1 MAKAFEYIF
10 NLKDNFTNK
19 LNSISGASS
28 RVFANLTN
36 KNNAF
41 IQKNDKVGTSISGIQ
56 SKLNQLKTNREISIS
71 DKEIRQANIEIRKLE
86 RELKRLDNLPPNGF
100 IGGLRDLNGFIGNIG
115 GAAMGAGAAFAAW
128 EGIKSVAN
136 LGMDMEQTQISF
148 EVMLGSMD
156 KSKKMIADLDNFAN
170 VTPFD
175 NAELYENAK
184 LLMNFGIEG
193 KKIIPTL
200 QMLGDVSGGN
210 KEKLHSLSLAY
221 AQVQSAGKLTGG
233 DLLQM
238 TNAGFN
244 PLFEIYKKTGK
255 SMTKLRDE
263 MSKGLISFE
272 QIEDVFKSATSE
284 GGRFHNMMNK
294 QSETARGKLS
304 TLLGTIKT
312 KATNVGMALI
322 PTFTKLIDFA
332 MELVK
337 AIESLYHWYKKYAS
351 IINVVVSAVF
361 IAVAAYKS
369 YILIVGA
376 VKAITIAWAGA
387 QKILNVVM
395 ALNPIGLIIAGIAL
409 LIAAITYV
417 IMKTDGWAKQWTNFK
432 NMFVASLDIMNSYF
446 AIIWRNLVM
455 EFGNAADGIV
465 LTWKKAQN
473 AIGLISDTELANEK
487 IRINAQMQAREDA
500 IRKAEIANMQAK
512 KDFNQA
518 NKWELTWNKNAN
530 FKKVKDKISQSLG
543 IDTKTDE
550 NTVNNEDT
558 NITNTAN
565 DITSGGSKQT
575 NITINL
581 GKLHDNINIYSQN
594 VKEGINDM
602 QEQIET
608 ALLRVLNSTNSLAT
622 N

>member
-1 MAKAFEYIF
+1 
-10 NLKDNFTNK
+10 
-19 LNSISGASS
+19 
-28 RVFANLTN
+28 
-36 KNNAF
+36 
-41 IQKNDKVGTSISGIQ
+41 
-56 SKLNQLKTNREISIS
+56 
-71 DKEIRQANIEIRKLE
+71 
-86 RELKRLDNLPPNGF
+86 
-100 IGGLRDLNGFIGNIG
+100 
-115 GAAMGAGAAFAAW
+115 
-128 EGIKSVAN
+128 
-136 LGMDMEQTQISF
+136 
-148 EVMLGSMD
+148 
-156 KSKKMIADLDNFAN
+156 MIADLDNFAN
-170 VTPFD
+170 ITPFD

-238 TNAGFN
+238 INAGFN
-244 PLFEIYKKTGK
+244 PLNEISKKTGK
-255 SMTKLRDE
+255 SMGQLRDE
-263 MSKGLISFE
+263 MSNGQISFSQVE
-272 QIEDVFKSATSE
+272 SAFKSVTSE
-284 GGRFHNMMNK
+284 GGLFFNMMNK
-294 QSETARGKLS
+294 QSGTARGKLS

-312 KATNVGMALI
+312 KATDVGMSLI

-337 AIESLYHWYKKYAS
+337 GIESLYHWYKKYAS
-351 IINVVVSAVF
+351 IINLVVSVIASAV
-361 IAVAAYKS
+361 IAYKS
-369 YILIVGA
+369 YVLIVA
-376 VKAITIAWAGA
+376 TVKAITQAWAAA
-387 QKILNVVM
+387 QVGLNVIM
-395 ALNPIGLIIAGIAL
+395 SLNPIGLVIAAIVA

-446 AIIWRNLVM
+446 AIIWRSLVM

-473 AIGLISDTELANEK
+473 AIGLISDAELTNEK
-487 IRINAQMQAREDA
+487 TRINAQMQARKEA
-500 IRKAEIANMQAK
+500 IRMAEIVNMQAK
-512 KDFNQA
+512 KDFNKA

-530 FKKVKDKISQSLG
+530 FKKVKDKITQALG

-581 GKLHDNINIYSQN
+581 GKFQDSINIYSQN